1 MSCSH
6 HCPQNS
12 FFREFPGS
20 WVASGAHLF
29 DIWRYFGTEYSVD
42 LEDFYMLVSRALK
55 THSLTPLGGSLHFI
69 WPCLGVQHSQ
79 FPSAILRRKFSSS
92 SWNKFAS
99 ATLSAARQ
107 SDGASERILQPAPAL
122 YPGSILSQKQKK
134 VTAVVERALQATL
147 TQAVSPPHLSPYIPY
162 LSLSVLSISRD
173 CYVVTI
179 GWDCSG
185 CNFSLADQHLMQ
197 VCGLPTLLFFYFSGA
212 FTPVSRVS

>member
-1 MSCSH
+1 M
-6 HCPQNS
+6 
-12 FFREFPGS
+12 
-20 WVASGAHLF
+20 HLRRS
-29 DIWRYFGTEYSVD
+29 DTYIECVWRY
-42 LEDFYMLVSRALK
+42 LEQKLLGNLEGFYMLVARALK
-55 THSLTPLGGSLHFI
+55 THSLTLLGGSLHFV
-69 WPCLGVQHSQ
+69 WPCLSVQQSR
-79 FPSAILRRKFSSS
+79 FSSAILHRKFSSS

-107 SDGASERILQPAPAL
+107 SDGATESILQQAPAL

-147 TQAVSPPHLSPYIPY
+147 TQALSPPHLSPYIPY
-162 LSLSVLSISRD
+162 LSFSVLSISRD

-197 VCGLPTLLFFYFSGA
+197 VCGLPALSFSISLA
-212 FTPVSRVS
+212 PLPP